1 LEFFVK
7 LSGNT
12 MIITGGGSGIG
23 RALAEKFQ
31 SAGNTVIIAS
41 RNQVRL
47 DAVAAANP
55 GMIAM
60 ALDIADGAAIQAF
73 AKQVIAEHPSLNMV
87 INNAGMMVAEP
98 YTNDPVDIGIGDA
111 TVITN
116 LMGTIRLSAALLPH
130 LLKQPKATLM
140 TVSSG
145 LAFVPLA
152 LTPTYS
158 ATKAAIHSW
167 STALRIQ
174 LRKSSVQVIELAP
187 PYVQT
192 ELMGAGQA
200 SDPHAMP
207 LVEFIDEVMTILEN
221 NPEVAE
227 VIVERC
233 KPLRYAVE
241 NGTLD
246 ETMAQLNSAFN

>member
-1 LEFFVK
+1 MQ

-12 MIITGGGSGIG
+12 IVITGGGSGIG

-31 SAGNTVIIAS
+31 AGGNTVIIAG
-41 RNQVRL
+41 RNQARL
-47 DAVAAANP
+47 QNVAKANP

-60 ALDIADGAAIQAF
+60 ALDISNADAIKTF
-73 AKQVIAEHPSLNMV
+73 ADKVIAEHPSVNVL

-98 YTNDPVDIGIGDA
+98 YTADPIDVAISDA

-116 LMGTIRLSAALLPH
+116 LLGTIRLSAALLPH
-130 LLKQPKATLM
+130 FQKQSQATLM

-158 ATKAAIHSW
+158 ATKAAVHSW
-167 STALRIQ
+167 SMAVRTQ

-192 ELMGAGQA
+192 ELMGTNQA

-207 LVEFIDEVMTILEN
+207 LAEFIDEVMTILEQ
-221 NPEVAE
+221 NPDVEE

-233 KPLRYAVE
+233 KPLRYAAE
-241 NGTLD
+241 TGTLD